1 MGSSHHHHH
10 HSSGLVPAGSHMA
23 WVVDEFDV
31 VVIGGGHAGIE
42 AALAAARM
50 GAKTAMF
57 VLNAD
62 TIGQMSCNPAIGGI
76 AKGIVVREI
85 DALGGEMGKA
95 IDQTGIQFK
104 MLNTRK
110 GKAVQSPRAQA
121 DKKRY
126 REYMKKVCENQENL
140 YIKQE
145 EVVDIIVKNNQ
156 VVGVRTNLGVEYKT
170 KAVVVTTGTFLNG
183 VIYIGDK
190 MIPGGRLGEPRSE
203 GLSDF
208 YRRFDFPLIRF
219 KTGTP
224 ARLDKRTIDFS
235 ALEVAPGDDPPPKF
249 SFWTEPVGSYWF
261 PKGKEQV
268 NCWITYTTPKTHEII
283 RKNLHRTA
291 LYGGLIKGIG
301 PRYCPSIEDKIVKF
315 PDKERHQIFLEPEG
329 LDTIEIYPN
338 GLSTSLPEEVQWEMY
353 RSIPGL
359 ENVVLIRPAYAIE
372 YDVVPPTELYPTLE
386 TKKIRGLFHAGNFN
400 GTTGYEEAA
409 GQGIVAGINAALRAF
424 GKEPIYLR
432 RDESYIGVMI
442 DDLTTKGV
450 TEPYRLF
457 TSRSEYRLYIRQ
469 DNAILRLAKLGR
481 ELGLLSEEQYKL
493 VKELEREI
501 EKWKEFYKSE
511 RVSVAVGGDTRSY
524 SVATLMTMNYTL
536 DDVKEKFGYEVPQHP
551 YVKEEVEIQLKYEPY
566 IERERKLNEKLKKLE
581 DTKIPPDIDYDK
593 IPGLTKEA
601 REKLKKFK
609 PITVG
614 QASRI
619 DGITPAAITALL
631 VYLGKLD

>member
-1 MGSSHHHHH
+1 M
-10 HSSGLVPAGSHMA
+10 LVE
-23 WVVDEFDV
+23 EFDV

-50 GAKTAMF
+50 GAKTVMF

-62 TIGQMSCNPAIGGI
+62 NIGQMSCNPAIGGI

-110 GKAVQSPRAQA
+110 GKAVWSPRAQA

-140 YIKQE
+140 YIKQD
-145 EVVDIIVKNNQ
+145 EVVDIIVEDGR
-156 VVGVRTNLGVEYKT
+156 VVAVRTKLGLEYKT
-170 KAVVVTTGTFLNG
+170 KAVVVATGTFLNG
-183 VIYIGDK
+183 LIYIGDK
-190 MIPGGRLGEPRSE
+190 TFPAGRAWEPRSE
-203 GLSDF
+203 GLSEF
-208 YRRFDFPLIRF
+208 YKRYGFTMMRF

-235 ALEVAPGDDPPPKF
+235 SLEVAPGDDPPPKF
-249 SFWTEPVGSYWF
+249 SFWTDPVGTYYF
-261 PKGKEQV
+261 EKGKPQV

-301 PRYCPSIEDKIVKF
+301 PRYCPSIEDKVVKF

-338 GLSTSLPEEVQWEMY
+338 GLSTSLPEEIQWELY

-359 ENVVLIRPAYAIE
+359 EKVELIRPAYAIE
-372 YDVVPPTELYPTLE
+372 YDVVSPTELYPTLE
-386 TKKIRGLFHAGNFN
+386 TKKIKGLFHAGNLN

-409 GQGIVAGINAALRAF
+409 GQGILAGINAALRAF

-450 TEPYRLF
+450 FEPYRLF
-457 TSRSEYRLYIRQ
+457 TSRSEWRLYLRQ

-481 ELGLLSEEQYKL
+481 ELGLLTEEQYKL
-493 VKELEREI
+493 VQDKEKQIREWI
-501 EKWKEFYKSE
+501 EFYKTQK
-511 RVSVAVGGDTRSY
+511 VVVAVGQDSRPYTPSQLLT
-524 SVATLMTMNYTL
+524 AEFTLSDLTSFGF
-536 DDVKEKFGYEVPQHP
+536 DVPKDP
-551 YVKEEVEIQLKYEPY
+551 YVAEEVEIELKYEPY
-566 IERERKLNEKLKKLE
+566 IERERKLNERLKKLE
-581 DTKIPPDIDYDK
+581 DTLLPPDIDYDK
-593 IPGLTKEA
+593 VPGLTTEA
-601 REKLKKFK
+601 REKLKKFR
-609 PITVG
+609 PLTVG

-619 DGITPAAITALL
+619 DGITPATITALL
-631 VYLGKLD
+631 AYLGKLD

>member
-1 MGSSHHHHH
+1 
-10 HSSGLVPAGSHMA
+10 MA

-42 AALAAARM
+42 AALASARM

-95 IDQTGIQFK
+95 IDYTGIQFK

-126 REYMKKVCENQENL
+126 KEYMKKVCENQENL

-145 EVVDIIVKNNQ
+145 EVVDIIVKDNR

-203 GLSDF
+203 GLSEF
-208 YRRFDFPLIRF
+208 YRRHDFPLMRF

-261 PKGKEQV
+261 PKEKKQV

-372 YDVVPPTELYPTLE
+372 YDVVPPTELFPTLE

-493 VKELEREI
+493 VKELEAEI

-524 SVATLMTMNYTL
+524 SVSTLMTMNYTL
-536 DDVKEKFGYEVPQHP
+536 EDVKEKFGYEIPEHP

>member
-1 MGSSHHHHH
+1 M
-10 HSSGLVPAGSHMA
+10 LVE
-23 WVVDEFDV
+23 EFDV
-31 VVIGGGHAGIE
+31 AVIGGGHAGIE
-42 AALAAARM
+42 AALASARM
-50 GAKTAMF
+50 GAKTVMF
-57 VLNAD
+57 TLNAD
-62 TIGQMSCNPAIGGI
+62 NIGQMSCNPAIGGI

-95 IDQTGIQFK
+95 IDHTGIQFK
-104 MLNTRK
+104 MLNIRK

-126 REYMKKVCENQENL
+126 REYMKRICEEQENL
-140 YIKQE
+140 YIKQDE
-145 EVVDIIVKNNQ
+145 IVDIIINSKNEVVAVK
-156 VVGVRTNLGVEYKT
+156 TKLGIEYKV

-183 VIYIGDK
+183 LIYIGDK
-190 MIPGGRLGEPRSE
+190 TFPAGRAWEPRSE
-203 GLSDF
+203 GLADF
-208 YRRFDFPLIRF
+208 YRRHGFPLLRF

-235 ALEVAPGDDPPPKF
+235 ALERAPGDDPPPKF
-249 SFWTEPVGSYWF
+249 SFWTQPTGSYWF
-261 PKGKEQV
+261 ESGKEQV
-268 NCWITYTTPKTHEII
+268 DCWITYTTEKTHEII
-283 RKNLHRTA
+283 RKNLDKTA

-315 PDKERHQIFLEPEG
+315 PDKPRHTVFLEPEG

-359 ENVVLIRPAYAIE
+359 EKVELIRPAYAIE

-424 GKEPIYLR
+424 GKELICLR

-457 TSRSEYRLYIRQ
+457 TSRSEYRLYLRQ
-469 DNAILRLAKLGR
+469 ENAILRLAKLGYD
-481 ELGLLSEEQYKL
+481 LGLLNEEQYKL
-493 VKELEREI
+493 VKELENEI
-501 EKWKEFYKSE
+501 ERWKEFYKSE
-511 RVSVAVGGDTRSY
+511 KVSVAVGDDVRSY
-524 SVATLMTMNYTL
+524 QVATLFTANYTIE
-536 DDVKEKFGYEVPQHP
+536 DIKEKFGYEIPEHP

-581 DTKIPPDIDYDK
+581 DIKIPEDIDYDR
-593 IPGLTKEA
+593 IPGLTNEA
-601 REKLKKFK
+601 KEKLKRMK
-609 PITVG
+609 PLTVG

-619 DGITPAAITALL
+619 DGITPATITALL
-631 VYLGKLD
+631 IHLGKLK

>member
-1 MGSSHHHHH
+1 M
-10 HSSGLVPAGSHMA
+10 L
-23 WVVDEFDV
+23 VDEFDV

-95 IDQTGIQFK
+95 IDHAGIQFK

-110 GKAVQSPRAQA
+110 GKAVWSPRAQA

-126 REYMKKVCENQENL
+126 RDYMKRVCENQENL
-140 YIKQE
+140 HIRQE
-145 EVVDIIVKNNQ
+145 EVVDVVVKDGR
-156 VVGVRTNLGVEYKT
+156 VAAVKTSLGVEYKT

-183 VIYIGDK
+183 VIYVGDK
-190 MIPGGRLGEPRSE
+190 VIKGGRMGEPRSE
-203 GLSDF
+203 GLAEF
-208 YRRFDFPLIRF
+208 YKRHGFPLLRF

-224 ARLDKRTIDFS
+224 ARLDGRTIDYS
-235 ALEVAPGDDPPPKF
+235 NLERAPGDDPPPKF

-261 PKGKEQV
+261 EKGKPQV
-268 NCWITYTTPKTHEII
+268 DCFITYTTPKTHEII

-301 PRYCPSIEDKIVKF
+301 PRYCPSIEDKVVKF

-329 LDTIEIYPN
+329 LDTVEVYPN

-359 ENVVLIRPAYAIE
+359 EKVELIRPAYAIE
-372 YDVVPPTELYPTLE
+372 YDVVPPTELFPTLE

-409 GQGIVAGINAALRAF
+409 GQGILAGINAALRAF

-432 RDESYIGVMI
+432 RDESYIGVMV

-457 TSRSEYRLYIRQ
+457 TSRSEYRLYLRQ
-469 DNAILRLAKLGR
+469 DNAILRLSKLGH
-481 ELGLLSEEQYKL
+481 ELGLITDEQYRL
-493 VKELEREI
+493 VQELAKEI
-501 EKWKEFYKSE
+501 ESWKERYKKE
-511 RVSVAVGGDTRSY
+511 KVTVSIGGEKRSY
-524 SVATLMTMNYTL
+524 TVATLMTMHYDL
-536 DDVKEKFGYEVPQHP
+536 DKVKEEFGLPVPEHP
-551 YVKEEVEIQLKYEPY
+551 YVKEEVEIELKYEPY
-566 IERERKLNEKLKKLE
+566 VERERKLNEKLKKLE
-581 DTKIPPDIDYDK
+581 DTPLPPDINYDEV
-593 IPGLTKEA
+593 PGLTREA
-601 REKLKKFK
+601 REKLKRFR
-609 PITVG
+609 PLTVG
-614 QASRI
+614 QAARI
-619 DGITPAAITALL
+619 DGITPAAVTALL
-631 VYLGKLD
+631 AYLGKLD

>member
-1 MGSSHHHHH
+1 M
-10 HSSGLVPAGSHMA
+10 PFE
-23 WVVDEFDV
+23 DYDV
-31 VVIGGGHAGIE
+31 AVIGGGHAGIE
-42 AALAAARM
+42 ASLASARM
-50 GAKTAMF
+50 GAKTVMF
-57 VLNAD
+57 ILKKD

-95 IDQTGIQFK
+95 IDNTGIQFK
-104 MLNTRK
+104 MLNRRK
-110 GKAVQSPRAQA
+110 GKAVWSPRAQA

-126 REYMKKVCENQENL
+126 KEYMRKVCENQENL
-140 YIKQE
+140 EIKEE
-145 EVVDIIVKNNQ
+145 EVVDILVEKGRVIGVKTAEGN
-156 VVGVRTNLGVEYKT
+156 EYRVKS
-170 KAVVVTTGTFLNG
+170 VVVTTGTFLNG
-183 VIYIGDK
+183 VIYIGHK
-190 MIPGGRLGEPRSE
+190 TMKGGRAGEPPSE
-203 GLSDF
+203 NLSNF
-208 YRRFDFPLIRF
+208 YKRHGFPLVRF

-235 ALEVAPGDDPPPKF
+235 GLEIAPGDDPPPKF
-249 SFWTEPVGSYWF
+249 SFWTDPVGTYWF
-261 PKGKEQV
+261 EEGKEQV
-268 NCWITYTTPKTHEII
+268 PCWITYTTEKTHKIVRE
-283 RKNLHRTA
+283 NLDKTA

-301 PRYCPSIEDKIVKF
+301 PRYCPSIEDKIVRF
-315 PDKERHQIFLEPEG
+315 PDKDKHLIFLEPEG
-329 LDTIEIYPN
+329 TDVIEIYPN
-338 GLSTSLPEEVQWEMY
+338 GLSTSLPEDIQIEMY

-359 ENVVLIRPAYAIE
+359 ERVEILKPAYAIE

-409 GQGIVAGINAALRAF
+409 GQGILAGINAALRAF

-469 DNAILRLAKLGR
+469 DNALLRLAKIGR
-481 ELGLLSEEQYKL
+481 EVGLLDEEKHKM
-493 VKELEREI
+493 VEELKGEI
-501 EKWKEFYKSE
+501 EKWCEFYRKE
-511 RVSVAVGGDTRSY
+511 RLQVAIGSDIRGYT
-524 SVATLMTMNYTL
+524 VAQLFTANYTL
-536 DDVKEKFGYEVPQHP
+536 EDLKGYNIATPEHP
-551 YVKEEVEIQLKYEPY
+551 FVREEVEIILKYEPY
-566 IERERKLNEKLKKLE
+566 VERERKIYEKIKKLE
-581 DTKIPPDIDYDK
+581 DIRIPEDIDYKK

-601 REKLKKFK
+601 VEKLERFR

-619 DGITPAAITALL
+619 DGITPATITALL
-631 VYLGKLD
+631 VYLGKLE

>member
-1 MGSSHHHHH
+1 M
-10 HSSGLVPAGSHMA
+10 L
-23 WVVDEFDV
+23 VDEFDV
-31 VVIGGGHAGIE
+31 AVIGGGHAGIE
-42 AALAAARM
+42 AALASARM
-50 GAKTAMF
+50 GAKTVMF

-62 TIGQMSCNPAIGGI
+62 TIGQMSCNPAIGGV

-95 IDQTGIQFK
+95 IDHTGIQFK

-110 GKAVQSPRAQA
+110 GKAVWSPRAQA
-121 DKKRY
+121 DKKAY
-126 REYMKKVCENQENL
+126 REYMKRVCENQENL
-140 YIKQE
+140 HIKQD
-145 EVVDIIVKNNQ
+145 EVVDIFVENNR
-156 VVGVRTNLGVEYKT
+156 VVGVKTRLGLEYRV

-183 VIYIGDK
+183 LIYIGDK
-190 MIPGGRLGEPRSE
+190 TFPGGRAWEPNST
-203 GLSDF
+203 GLADF
-208 YRRFDFPLIRF
+208 YKRHGFPLMRF

-235 ALEVAPGDDPPPKF
+235 ALEPAPGDDPPPKF

-261 PKGKEQV
+261 ERGKHQAL
-268 NCWITYTTPKTHEII
+268 CWITYTTPKTHEII

-301 PRYCPSIEDKIVKF
+301 PRYCPSIEDKVVKF

-329 LDTIEIYPN
+329 WDTIEIYPN

-359 ENVVLIRPAYAIE
+359 EKVELIRPAYAIE

-386 TKKIRGLFHAGNFN
+386 TKKIRRLFHAGNFN

-409 GQGIVAGINAALRAF
+409 GQGILAGINAALRAF

-432 RDESYIGVMI
+432 RDEGYIGIMV

-457 TSRSEYRLYIRQ
+457 TSRSEYRLYLRQ

-481 ELGLLSEEQYKL
+481 ELGLLTEEQYKL
-493 VKELEREI
+493 VKEIEREI
-501 EKWKEFYKSE
+501 QAWLEFYKGHKVPVAIGSDVRAYSLSQLLTSE
-511 RVSVAVGGDTRSY
+511 RSIWDLKELGVSVP
-524 SVATLMTMNYTL
+524 
-536 DDVKEKFGYEVPQHP
+536 EHP
-551 YVKEEVEIQLKYEPY
+551 YVAEEVEIQLKYEPY

-581 DTKIPPDIDYDK
+581 DAAIPEDIDYDGV
-593 IPGLTKEA
+593 PGLTNEA
-601 REKLKKFK
+601 REKLKKFR
-609 PITVG
+609 PLTVG

-619 DGITPAAITALL
+619 DGITPATITALL
-631 VYLGKLD
+631 AFLGKLD

>member
-1 MGSSHHHHH
+1 
-10 HSSGLVPAGSHMA
+10 MA

>member
-1 MGSSHHHHH
+1 M
-10 HSSGLVPAGSHMA
+10 
-23 WVVDEFDV
+23 VVDEFDV

-95 IDQTGIQFK
+95 IDHTGIQFK

-126 REYMKKVCENQENL
+126 KEYMKRVCENQENL

-145 EVVDIIVKNNQ
+145 EVVDIILEGDKVAA
-156 VVGVRTNLGVEYKT
+156 VRTNLGVEYRT

-203 GLSDF
+203 GLSEF
-208 YRRFDFPLIRF
+208 YRRHDFPLMRF

-235 ALEVAPGDDPPPKF
+235 GLEVAPGDDPPPKF
-249 SFWTEPVGSYWF
+249 SFWTEPVGTYWF
-261 PKGKEQV
+261 EKGKPQV

-315 PDKERHQIFLEPEG
+315 PDKDRHQIFLEPEG

-457 TSRSEYRLYIRQ
+457 TSRSEYRLYLRQ

-481 ELGLLSEEQYKL
+481 ELGLLTEEQYKL
-493 VKELEREI
+493 VQEIEREI
-501 EKWKEFYKSE
+501 EKWKEFYKTE

-524 SVATLMTMNYTL
+524 NIATLMTMNYTL
-536 DDVKEKFGYEVPQHP
+536 EDVKEKFGYEVPKHP

-581 DTKIPPDIDYDK
+581 DVKIPEDIDYDK

-609 PITVG
+609 PLTVG

>member
-1 MGSSHHHHH
+1 M
-10 HSSGLVPAGSHMA
+10 
-23 WVVDEFDV
+23 VVDEFDV

-85 DALGGEMGKA
+85 DALVGEIGKA
-95 IDQTGIQFK
+95 IDHTGIQFK

-126 REYMKKVCENQENL
+126 KEYMKRVCENQENL

-156 VVGVRTNLGVEYKT
+156 VVAVRTSLGVEYKT

-203 GLSDF
+203 GLSEF
-208 YRRFDFPLIRF
+208 YKRHGFPLMRF

-249 SFWTEPVGSYWF
+249 SFWTEPVGTYWF
-261 PKGKEQV
+261 EKGKPQV

-301 PRYCPSIEDKIVKF
+301 PRYCPSIEDKVVKF
-315 PDKERHQIFLEPEG
+315 PDKDRHQIFLEPEG

-432 RDESYIGVMI
+432 RDECYIGVMI

-481 ELGLLSEEQYKL
+481 ELGLLTEEQYKL
-493 VKELEREI
+493 VKEIEGEI
-501 EKWKEFYKSE
+501 EKWKEFYKTE
-511 RVSVAVGGDTRSY
+511 RVRVAVGGDTRSY
-524 SVATLMTMNYTL
+524 NIATLMTMNYTL
-536 DDVKEKFGYEVPQHP
+536 DDVKEKFGYAIPEHP

-566 IERERKLNEKLKKLE
+566 IEREKKLNEKLKKLE
-581 DTKIPPDIDYDK
+581 DVKIPEDIDYDK

-609 PITVG
+609 PLTVG

>member
-1 MGSSHHHHH
+1 
-10 HSSGLVPAGSHMA
+10 MA
-23 WVVDEFDV
+23 MVVDEFDV

-42 AALAAARM
+42 AALASARM

-95 IDQTGIQFK
+95 IDRTGIQFK

-126 REYMKKVCENQENL
+126 REYMKRVCENQENL

-145 EVVDIIVKNNQ
+145 EVVDIIVRNGK
-156 VVGVRTNLGVEYKT
+156 VEAVRTNLGVEYKT

-203 GLSDF
+203 GLSEF
-208 YRRFDFPLIRF
+208 YRRHGFPLMRF

-235 ALEVAPGDDPPPKF
+235 SLEIAPGDDPPPKF
-249 SFWTEPVGSYWF
+249 SFWTEPIGSYWF
-261 PKGKEQV
+261 EPGKQQV

-359 ENVVLIRPAYAIE
+359 ENVILIRPAYAIE

-481 ELGLLSEEQYKL
+481 DLGLLSEEQYKL

-501 EKWKEFYKSE
+501 EKWKEFYKTE
-511 RVSVAVGGDTRSY
+511 RISIAVGGDTRSY
-524 SVATLMTMNYTL
+524 NIATLMTMNYTL
-536 DDVKEKFGYEVPQHP
+536 EDVKEKFGYEIPEHP

-581 DTKIPPDIDYDK
+581 DVRIPEDMDYDK

-614 QASRI
+614 QAARI

>member
-1 MGSSHHHHH
+1 M
-10 HSSGLVPAGSHMA
+10 L
-23 WVVDEFDV
+23 VDEFDV
-31 VVIGGGHAGIE
+31 AVIGGGHAGIE
-42 AALAAARM
+42 AALASARM
-50 GAKTAMF
+50 GAKTVMF

-62 TIGQMSCNPAIGGI
+62 AIGQMSCNPAIGGV

-95 IDQTGIQFK
+95 IDHTGIQFK

-110 GKAVQSPRAQA
+110 GKAVWSPRAQA
-121 DKKRY
+121 DKKAY
-126 REYMKKVCENQENL
+126 REYMKRVCENQENL
-140 YIKQE
+140 HIKQD
-145 EVVDIIVKNNQ
+145 EVVDIIVENNR
-156 VVGVRTNLGVEYKT
+156 VVGVKTRLGLEYKV

-183 VIYIGDK
+183 LIYIGDK
-190 MIPGGRLGEPRSE
+190 TFPGGRAWEPNST
-203 GLSDF
+203 GLADF
-208 YRRFDFPLIRF
+208 YKRHGFPLMRF

-224 ARLDKRTIDFS
+224 ARLDRRTIDFFG
-235 ALEVAPGDDPPPKF
+235 LEPAPGDDPPPKF
-249 SFWTEPVGSYWF
+249 SFWTEPVGNYWF
-261 PKGKEQV
+261 EKGKAQAL
-268 NCWITYTTPKTHEII
+268 CWITYTTPKTHEII

-301 PRYCPSIEDKIVKF
+301 PRYCPSIEDKVVKF

-329 LDTIEIYPN
+329 WDTIEIYPN

-359 ENVVLIRPAYAIE
+359 EKVELIRPAYAIE

-409 GQGIVAGINAALRAF
+409 GQGILAGINAALRAF

-432 RDESYIGVMI
+432 RDESYIGIMV

-450 TEPYRLF
+450 MEPYRLF
-457 TSRSEYRLYIRQ
+457 TSRSEYRLYLRQ

-481 ELGLLSEEQYKL
+481 GLGLLTEEQYKL
-493 VKELEREI
+493 VKEIESEI
-501 EKWKEFYKSE
+501 QAWLEFYKGYK
-511 RVSVAVGGDTRSY
+511 VSVAIGSDVRAYSLSQLLTSERSIWDLKELGV
-524 SVATLMTMNYTL
+524 SVP
-536 DDVKEKFGYEVPQHP
+536 EHP
-551 YVKEEVEIQLKYEPY
+551 YVAEEVEIQLKYEPY

-581 DTKIPPDIDYDK
+581 DAVIPKDIDYDK
-593 IPGLTKEA
+593 VPGLTNEA
-601 REKLKKFK
+601 REKLKRFR
-609 PITVG
+609 PLTVG

-619 DGITPAAITALL
+619 DGITPATITALL
-631 VYLGKLD
+631 AFLGRLD

>member
-1 MGSSHHHHH
+1 M
-10 HSSGLVPAGSHMA
+10 L
-23 WVVDEFDV
+23 VDEFDV

-42 AALAAARM
+42 AALASARM
-50 GAKTAMF
+50 GAKTVMF

-62 TIGQMSCNPAIGGI
+62 NIGQMSCNPAIGGI

-95 IDQTGIQFK
+95 IDSTGIQFK

-110 GKAVQSPRAQA
+110 GKAVWSPRAQA
-121 DKKRY
+121 DKKLY
-126 REYMKKVCENQENL
+126 REYMKKVCERQENL
-140 YIKQE
+140 YIKQD
-145 EVVDIIVKNNQ
+145 EVVDIIVKDNR
-156 VVGVRTNLGVEYKT
+156 VVAVKTKLGLEYKT

-183 VIYIGDK
+183 TIYIGDK
-190 MIPGGRLGEPRSE
+190 TFPAGRAWEPRSE
-203 GLSDF
+203 GLAEF
-208 YRRFDFPLIRF
+208 YKRHGFPLLRF

-224 ARLDKRTIDFS
+224 ARLDGRTIDYS
-235 ALEVAPGDDPPPKF
+235 GLEVAPGDDPPPKF
-249 SFWTEPVGSYWF
+249 SFWTEPAGTYWF
-261 PKGKEQV
+261 PKGKEQI
-268 NCWITYTTPKTHEII
+268 NCYITYTTPKTHEII

-301 PRYCPSIEDKIVKF
+301 PRYCPSIEDKVVKF
-315 PDKERHQIFLEPEG
+315 ADKDRHQVFLEPEG
-329 LDTIEIYPN
+329 LDTIEVYPN
-338 GLSTSLPEEVQWEMY
+338 GLSTSLPEEIQWELY

-359 ENVVLIRPAYAIE
+359 EKVELIRPAYAIE

-432 RDESYIGVMI
+432 RDESYIGIMI

-450 TEPYRLF
+450 LEPYRLF
-457 TSRSEYRLYIRQ
+457 TSRSEYRLHLRQ
-469 DNAILRLAKLGR
+469 DNAILRLSKLGY
-481 ELGLLSEEQYKL
+481 ELGLLTQDQYKII
-493 VKELEREI
+493 KELQRQI
-501 EKWKEFYKSE
+501 EEWMSFYKSQRTALAIGSE
-511 RVSVAVGGDTRSY
+511 VKSY
-524 SVATLMTMNYTL
+524 TPSQLLTSDFTL
-536 DDVKEKFGYEVPQHP
+536 DDLKTFGFDVPTHPFVKEV
-551 YVKEEVEIQLKYEPY
+551 VEIELKYEPY
-566 IERERKLNEKLKKLE
+566 MERELKINERLKKLE
-581 DTKIPPDIDYDK
+581 DVKIPEDLDYDK
-593 IPGLTKEA
+593 IQGISKEA
-601 REKLKKFK
+601 KEKLKRFR

-619 DGITPAAITALL
+619 DGITPATITSLL

>member
-1 MGSSHHHHH
+1 M
-10 HSSGLVPAGSHMA
+10 VI
-23 WVVDEFDV
+23 DEFDV

-42 AALAAARM
+42 AALASARM

-95 IDQTGIQFK
+95 IDRTGIQFK

-110 GKAVQSPRAQA
+110 GRAVWSPRAQA

-126 REYMKKVCENQENL
+126 RDYMRHVCENQENL

-145 EVVDIIVKNNQ
+145 EVVDI
-156 VVGVRTNLGVEYKT
+156 VVRNGKVEAVRTSLGVEYKT

-183 VIYIGDK
+183 VIYIGDR

-208 YRRFDFPLIRF
+208 YRRHDFPLLRF

-235 ALEVAPGDDPPPKF
+235 ALERAPGDDPPPKF
-249 SFWTEPVGSYWF
+249 SFWTEPVGTYWF
-261 PKGKEQV
+261 ERGKPQV
-268 NCWITYTTPKTHEII
+268 DCYITYTTPKTHEII

-291 LYGGLIKGIG
+291 LYGGLIRGIG

-329 LDTIEIYPN
+329 LDTIEVYPN

-372 YDVVPPTELYPTLE
+372 YDVVPPTELFPTLE

-450 TEPYRLF
+450 SEPYRLF
-457 TSRSEYRLYIRQ
+457 TSRSEYRLYLRQ

-493 VKELEREI
+493 VEELRKEI
-501 EKWKEFYKSE
+501 ESWKERYKKES
-511 RVSVAVGGDTRSY
+511 VSIPSGEGARTY
-524 SVATLMTMNYTL
+524 SIATLMTMNYTL
-536 DDVKEKFGYEVPQHP
+536 EDVKEKFNKPIPEHP
-551 YVKEEVEIQLKYEPY
+551 YVREEVEIQLKYEPY
-566 IERERKLNEKLKKLE
+566 IEREKKLNEKLKKLE
-581 DTKIPPDIDYDK
+581 DTPIPPDIDYDK
-593 IPGLTKEA
+593 VPGLTKEA

-609 PITVG
+609 PLTVG

-619 DGITPAAITALL
+619 DGITPATITALL
-631 VYLGKLD
+631 IHLGKLE

>member
-1 MGSSHHHHH
+1 M
-10 HSSGLVPAGSHMA
+10 
-23 WVVDEFDV
+23 VVDEFDV

-95 IDQTGIQFK
+95 IDHTGIQFK

-126 REYMKKVCENQENL
+126 REYMKRVCENQENL

-145 EVVDIIVKNNQ
+145 EVVDVILEGDRVAA
-156 VVGVRTNLGVEYKT
+156 VRTNLGVEYRT

-183 VIYIGDK
+183 VIYIGDR

-208 YRRFDFPLIRF
+208 YRRHDFPLMRF

-224 ARLDKRTIDFS
+224 ARLDGRTIDYS
-235 ALEVAPGDDPPPKF
+235 SLEVAPGDDPPPKF

-261 PKGKEQV
+261 EKGKPQV
-268 NCWITYTTPKTHEII
+268 NCYITYTTPKTHEII

-315 PDKERHQIFLEPEG
+315 PDKDRHQIFLEPEG
-329 LDTIEIYPN
+329 LDTIEVYPN

-372 YDVVPPTELYPTLE
+372 YDVVPPTELFPTLE

-409 GQGIVAGINAALRAF
+409 GQGILAGINAALRAF

-457 TSRSEYRLYIRQ
+457 TSRSEYRLYLRQ

-481 ELGLLSEEQYKL
+481 ELGLLSEEQYRL
-493 VKELEREI
+493 VKELEKEI
-501 EKWKEFYKSE
+501 EKWKEFYKKE
-511 RVSVAVGGDTRSY
+511 RVSVAVGGDTRTY
-524 SVATLMTMNYTL
+524 SVATLFTMNYTL
-536 DDVKEKFGYEVPQHP
+536 KDIEEKYGYATPEHP
-551 YVKEEVEIQLKYEPY
+551 YVREEVEIQLKYEPY

-581 DTKIPPDIDYDK
+581 DVRIPQDLDYDR
-593 IPGLTKEA
+593 IPGLTREA
-601 REKLKKFK
+601 REKLKKFR
-609 PITVG
+609 PLTVG

>member
-1 MGSSHHHHH
+1 M
-10 HSSGLVPAGSHMA
+10 L
-23 WVVDEFDV
+23 VDEFDV

-42 AALAAARM
+42 AALASARM

-62 TIGQMSCNPAIGGI
+62 TIGQMSCNPAIGGV

-95 IDQTGIQFK
+95 IDTTGIQFK

-110 GKAVQSPRAQA
+110 GKAVWSPRAQA

-126 REYMKKVCENQENL
+126 REYMKRVCEQQENL
-140 YIKQE
+140 YIKQD
-145 EVVDIIVKNNQ
+145 EVVDIVVENDRVVAVKT
-156 VVGVRTNLGVEYKT
+156 RLGLEYKT

-190 MIPGGRLGEPRSE
+190 TFPAGRAWEPSSKD
-203 GLSDF
+203 LSQF
-208 YRRFDFPLIRF
+208 YKRHGFPLLRF

-224 ARLDKRTIDFS
+224 ARLDGRTIDYS
-235 ALEVAPGDDPPPKF
+235 VLEPAPGDDPPPKF

-261 PKGKEQV
+261 PPGKEQV
-268 NCWITYTTPKTHEII
+268 LCWITYTTPKTHEII

-301 PRYCPSIEDKIVKF
+301 PRYCPSIEDKVVKF
-315 PDKERHQIFLEPEG
+315 ADKDRHQVFLEPEG
-329 LDTIEIYPN
+329 LDTIEVYPN
-338 GLSTSLPEEVQWEMY
+338 GLSTSLPEEVQWELY

-359 ENVVLIRPAYAIE
+359 EKVELIRPAYAIE

-409 GQGIVAGINAALRAF
+409 GQGILAGINAALRAM

-432 RDESYIGVMI
+432 RDESYIGIMV

-457 TSRSEYRLYIRQ
+457 TSRSEYRLYLRQ
-469 DNAILRLAKLGR
+469 DNAILRLAHIGR
-481 ELGLLSEEQYKL
+481 NLGLLSEDQYRM
-493 VKELEREI
+493 VKELKEEI
-501 EKWKEFYKSE
+501 QRWIEFYKSA
-511 RVSVAVGGDTRSY
+511 RVVVAVGSDTRPYTPSQLLT
-524 SVATLMTMNYTL
+524 SQYTL
-536 DDVKEKFGYEVPQHP
+536 EDLTKWGFEIPSHP
-551 YVKEEVEIQLKYEPY
+551 YVREEVEIELKYEPY
-566 IERERKLNEKLKKLE
+566 IEREKKLNEKLKKLE
-581 DTKIPPDIDYDK
+581 DTVIPEDIDYDK
-593 IPGLTKEA
+593 VPGLTTEA
-601 REKLKKFK
+601 REKLKKFR

-631 VYLGKLD
+631 AYLGKLD

>member
-1 MGSSHHHHH
+1 M
-10 HSSGLVPAGSHMA
+10 
-23 WVVDEFDV
+23 VVDEYDV

-42 AALAAARM
+42 ASLASARM

-57 VLNAD
+57 TLNVD

-95 IDQTGIQFK
+95 IDHAGIQFK

-121 DKKRY
+121 DKKLY
-126 REYMKKVCENQENL
+126 REYMKRVCENQENL
-140 YIKQE
+140 YIKQD
-145 EVVDIIVKNNQ
+145 EVVDIILDGERKVA
-156 VVGVRTNLGVEYKT
+156 GVRTKLGIEYRAR
-170 KAVVVTTGTFLNG
+170 AVVVTTGTFLG
-183 VIYIGDK
+183 GTIYIGDRK
-190 MIPGGRLGEPRSE
+190 ISGGRAGEPSSE
-203 GLSDF
+203 GLADF
-208 YRRFDFPLIRF
+208 YRRMGFPLMRF

-235 ALEVAPGDDPPPKF
+235 VMETAPGDDPPPKF
-249 SFWTEPVGSYWF
+249 SFWTEPNGRYWF
-261 PKGKEQV
+261 ERGKDQAL
-268 NCWITYTTPKTHEII
+268 CWITYTTERTHEII
-283 RKNLHRTA
+283 RRNLSRTA

-315 PDKERHQIFLEPEG
+315 PDKNRHQVFIEPEG
-329 LDTIEIYPN
+329 LDTIEMYPN

-359 ENVVLIRPAYAIE
+359 EEVELIRPAYAIE
-372 YDVVPPTELYPTLE
+372 YYMVPPTELYPTLE
-386 TKKIRGLFHAGNFN
+386 TKKVRGLFHAGNFN
-400 GTTGYEEAA
+400 GTTGYEEAG
-409 GQGIVAGINAALRAF
+409 GQGIVAGINAALRAM

-457 TSRSEYRLYIRQ
+457 TSRSEYRLQIRQ
-469 DNAILRLAKLGR
+469 DNAILRLAKLGHG
-481 ELGLLSEEQYKL
+481 LGLLSDEQFSL
-493 VKELEREI
+493 VKEVEEEI
-501 EKWKEFYKSE
+501 ARWKEFYERE
-511 RVSVAVGGDTRSY
+511 RVSVSLGENHREY
-524 SVATLMTMNYTL
+524 SVSTLFTAGYDMARIE
-536 DDVKEKFGYEVPQHP
+536 KELKIPAPDQP
-551 YVKEEVEIQLKYEPY
+551 YVREEVEIELRYGPY
-566 IERERKLNEKLKKLE
+566 IERERKLTERIKRLE
-581 DTKIPPDIDYDK
+581 DLRIPEDIDYDS

-601 REKLKKFK
+601 RQKLKSFR
-609 PITVG
+609 PVTVG

-631 VYLGKLD
+631 IYLGKLE